1 MISEENGQYLVG
13 IAKEAVLNY
22 LDKNMKI
29 EVPEDCPDELKEKM
43 GVFVTLNEDN
53 MLRGCIGY
61 PEAIESGIQAT
72 IDVAIAAACED
83 PRFPEVSLEEYPK
96 LTFEVTV
103 LTKPELMEVDD
114 PLQYLDEI
122 ELGKDGLIIQKGY
135 RRGLLLPQVATEN
148 EMGVQEFLEH
158 TCMKAGISADSWL
171 DASCDVYKFQGK
183 VFRWLEMMIPTIP
196 TPDELLDKGF
206 RRGKKNADLM
216 RSQKKIPKHLKG
228 KRIEEA
234 RVVTACQVIKDKLK
248 SIIDSIPIIEE
259 LPEFYQDYI
268 DITVGVDDLK
278 QALGGLNW
286 AFGILTQLEKE
297 YGGKIR
303 NNPSDKASMFQKQA
317 YGRIASVVNKI
328 KNDLDFLDF
337 AKQSLR
343 NMPTVDFDAITIVI
357 AGFPNVGKSTLLR
370 QITGADPQVANYPFT
385 TKGIQIGHTERRWQ
399 EIQII
404 DTPGLLDR
412 PVLEMNDIEL
422 NALIALEHLADAILF
437 IFDASETCGF
447 TLESQFNLFVQ
458 IEKVFNEI
466 PIIALFNKM
475 DLIDGDEYTQ
485 QYIDAF
491 EDSILI
497 SAMEGEGLDK
507 INETIDKIQKIS
519 REQT

>member
-13 IAKEAVLNY
+13 IAKESALAY
-22 LDKNMKI
+22 LDKNIKI
-29 EVPEDCPDELKEKM
+29 EVPEDCPEELKERM
-43 GVFVTLNEDN
+43 GIFVTLNKNNE
-53 MLRGCIGY
+53 LRGCIGY
-61 PEAIESGIQAT
+61 PEPLETGIQAT
-72 IDVAIAAACED
+72 IDMAIAAACED
-83 PRFPEVSLEEYPK
+83 PRFPPVTLEEYPE

-103 LTKPELMEVDD
+103 LSKPEILEVES
-114 PLQYLDEI
+114 PSEYLEAIEI
-122 ELGKDGLIIQKGY
+122 GRDGLIIQKGY
-135 RRGLLLPQVATEN
+135 SRGLLLPQVATEYD
-148 EMGVQEFLEH
+148 MDVQEFLEH

-171 DASCDVYKFQGK
+171 DASCDVYTFQGK
-183 VFRWLEMMIPTIP
+183 VFRWLKMMIPTIP
-196 TPDELLDKGF
+196 TPNELLDKGF

-216 RSQKKIPKHLKG
+216 RTQKIPKHLKG
-228 KRIEEA
+228 KKIEET
-234 RVVTACQVIKDKLK
+234 RVITACQVIKDKLK
-248 SIIDSIPIIEE
+248 SIIDSVPIIED

-268 DITVGVDDLK
+268 DITVGVDDMK

-303 NNPSDKASMFQKQA
+303 NNPSERASMFQKQA

-328 KNDLDFLDF
+328 KKDLDFLDF
-337 AKQSLR
+337 AKQNLR
-343 NMPTVDFDAITIVI
+343 NMPTVDFNAITIVI

-370 QITGADPQVANYPFT
+370 QITGANPQVANYPFT
-385 TKGIQIGHTERRWQ
+385 TKGIQIGHTERHWQ

-437 IFDASETCGF
+437 IFDVSETCGF

-475 DLIDGDEYTQ
+475 DLVQEDEYIQ
-485 QYIDAF
+485 QYIDEF

-497 SAMEGEGLDK
+497 SAMEGEGIDK
-507 INETIDKIQKIS
+507 INETIDKIEKIN
-519 REQT
+519 RE